1 MRLKLQHRETNR
13 SSVVTIDD
21 NLSLYELQL
30 TLIQQLTSLTPEQQV
45 LTVRNLG
52 RVTEGAAETSITVSS
67 IISSGSIIIIE
78 KSSNSSTSS
87 SSFST
92 KTWSC
97 EVCTL
102 INSDINS
109 NCTACTSTRPTRSS
123 GSSTT
128 TDTAT
133 LLDSN
138 SKSITPTTVTPTTPL
153 VVSGTGSLAGFQ
165 AKRRAI
171 PSDNSCLFNSIAYN
185 CDGKRGHSRI
195 PSWKP
200 NSPARRLRQIV
211 AEQVISYPNKYNKAI
226 LDGKTPGEYKRWI
239 LDEKRWGG
247 GIELAILSEYYQCKI
262 CSIDVN
268 TCLPYISG
276 DEKYTKTCF
285 LLYNGVHYDA
295 IAFATSDNCKLV
307 QAEAIQSEEVDVT
320 TVPMEDY
327 ENALLMVIEL
337 SKQLQGTCK
346 DLKKNFKVQCLQCYE
361 KFQGRTECVKH
372 AQESQHNQFGEYRG

>member
-92 KTWSC
+92 NSTNTCNTSWSC

-102 INSDINS
+102 INSDTNS
-109 NCTACTSTRPTRSS
+109 NCTACTSTRPTP
-123 GSSTT
+123 
-128 TDTAT
+128 DTAT

-138 SKSITPTTVTPTTPL
+138 SKSITPTTPL

-200 NSPARRLRQIV
+200 NSPAHRLRQIV
-211 AEQVISYPNKYNKAI
+211 ADQVVSYPNKYNKAI
-226 LDGKTPGEYKRWI
+226 LDGKSPEEYRRWI
-239 LDEKRWGG
+239 LDKKFWGG
-247 GIELAILSEYYQCKI
+247 GIELSILSEYYQCKI

-327 ENALLMVIEL
+327 ENALLMAIEL
-337 SKQLQGTCK
+337 AKQLQGSCK

>member
-92 KTWSC
+92 NSTNTCNTTWSC

-102 INSDINS
+102 INSDTNS
-109 NCTACTSTRPTRSS
+109 NCTACTSTRPTP
-123 GSSTT
+123 
-128 TDTAT
+128 DTAT

-138 SKSITPTTVTPTTPL
+138 SKSITPTTPL

-200 NSPARRLRQIV
+200 NSPAHRLRQIV
-211 AEQVISYPNKYNKAI
+211 ADQVVSYPNKYNKAI
-226 LDGKTPGEYKRWI
+226 LDGKSPEEYRRWI

-247 GIELAILSEYYQCKI
+247 GIELSILSEYYQCKI

-327 ENALLMVIEL
+327 ENAMRMAIEL
-337 SKQLQGTCK
+337 AKQLQGTCK

>member
-1 MRLKLQHRETNR
+1 MVLMRLKLQHRETNR

-92 KTWSC
+92 NSTNTCNTWSC

-102 INSDINS
+102 INSDTNS
-109 NCTACTSTRPTRSS
+109 NCTACTSTRPTP
-123 GSSTT
+123 
-128 TDTAT
+128 DTAT

-138 SKSITPTTVTPTTPL
+138 SKSITPTTPL

-185 CDGKRGHSRI
+185 CEGKRGHSRI

-200 NSPARRLRQIV
+200 NSPAHRLRQIV
-211 AEQVISYPNKYNKAI
+211 ADQVVSYPNKYNKAI
-226 LDGKTPGEYKRWI
+226 LDGKSPEEYRRWI
-239 LDEKRWGG
+239 LDKKFWGG
-247 GIELAILSEYYQCKI
+247 GIELSILSEYYQCKI

-327 ENALLMVIEL
+327 ENALLMAIDL
-337 SKQLQGTCK
+337 AKQLQGTCK

>member
-78 KSSNSSTSS
+78 QSSNSSTSS

-92 KTWSC
+92 NSTNTCNTWSC

-102 INSDINS
+102 INSDTNS
-109 NCTACTSTRPTRSS
+109 NCTACTSTRPTP
-123 GSSTT
+123 
-128 TDTAT
+128 DTAT

-138 SKSITPTTVTPTTPL
+138 SKSITPTTPL

-200 NSPARRLRQIV
+200 NSPAHRLRQIV
-211 AEQVISYPNKYNKAI
+211 ADQVVSYPNKYNKAI
-226 LDGKTPGEYKRWI
+226 LDGKTAEEYKRWI
-239 LDEKRWGG
+239 LDHVNWGG
-247 GIELAILSEYYQCKI
+247 GIERSILSEYYQCKI

-327 ENALLMVIEL
+327 ENALLMAIDL
-337 SKQLQGTCK
+337 AKQLQGTCK

>member
-92 KTWSC
+92 NSTNTCNTWSC

-102 INSDINS
+102 INSDTNS
-109 NCTACTSTRPTRSS
+109 NCTACTSTRPTP
-123 GSSTT
+123 
-128 TDTAT
+128 DTAT

-138 SKSITPTTVTPTTPL
+138 SKSITPTTPL

-185 CDGKRGHSRI
+185 CEGKRGHSRI

-200 NSPARRLRQIV
+200 NSPAHRLRQIV
-211 AEQVISYPNKYNKAI
+211 ADQVVSYPNKYNKAI
-226 LDGKTPGEYKRWI
+226 LDGKSPEEYRRWI
-239 LDEKRWGG
+239 LDHSNWGG
-247 GIELAILSEYYQCKI
+247 GIERSILSEYYQCKI

-327 ENALLMVIEL
+327 ENALLMAIDL
-337 SKQLQGTCK
+337 AKQLQGSCK

-361 KFQGRTECVKH
+361 KFQGRKECVKH

>member
-1 MRLKLQHRETNR
+1 
-13 SSVVTIDD
+13 
-21 NLSLYELQL
+21 
-30 TLIQQLTSLTPEQQV
+30 
-45 LTVRNLG
+45 
-52 RVTEGAAETSITVSS
+52 SI
-67 IISSGSIIIIE
+67 
-78 KSSNSSTSS
+78 
-87 SSFST
+87 
-92 KTWSC
+92 
-97 EVCTL
+97 
-102 INSDINS
+102 
-109 NCTACTSTRPTRSS
+109 
-123 GSSTT
+123 
-128 TDTAT
+128 
-133 LLDSN
+133 
-138 SKSITPTTVTPTTPL
+138 TPTTPL

-200 NSPARRLRQIV
+200 NSPAHRLRQIV
-211 AEQVISYPNKYNKAI
+211 ADQVVSYPNKYNKAI
-226 LDGKTPGEYKRWI
+226 LDGKSPEEYRRWI
-239 LDEKRWGG
+239 LDKKFWGG
-247 GIELAILSEYYQCKI
+247 GIELSILSEYYQCKI

-327 ENALLMVIEL
+327 ENALLMAIEL
-337 SKQLQGTCK
+337 AKQLQGSCK

-361 KFQGRTECVKH
+361 KFQGRKECVKH